1 MNTSE
6 MSDGMRKFLAIAGMI
21 CLVIGVLAFVA
32 FFLRDLMQVD
42 IGYRGNLV
50 PLTMLMVVG
59 GGLLMSA
66 GKRAG

>member
-6 MSDGMRKFLAIAGMI
+6 ISDGRRKFLAIAGMI

-42 IGYRGNLV
+42 TVYRGNLV

-66 GKRAG
+66 GKRAV